1 MDVTIDDGGQFRRLA
16 LDIAE
21 EMRTVP
27 QEVRKEIV
35 KGAKNVQ
42 DDLNGQAA
50 ASKHFKG
57 MAGSVT
63 YEMKG
68 NAHFSEAEVGPDKGR
83 TGGALGNIF
92 FFGGAN
98 GGGGTGD
105 LDGALRREEPRLTAA
120 VSDIFRSVL

>member
-1 MDVTIDDGGQFRRLA
+1 MDVSIEDDGQLRRLVM
-16 LDIAE
+16 DIAE

-27 QEVRKEIV
+27 QEVRKVIAE
-35 KGAKNVQ
+35 GAANVR
-42 DDLNGQAA
+42 DDLNDQAA
-50 ASKHFKG
+50 ASRHFKG

-63 YEMKG
+63 YDMKG
-68 NAHFSEAEVGPDKGR
+68 NAYFSEAEIGPDKGR

-105 LDGALRREEPRLTAA
+105 LDGALRREGPRLTSAMG
-120 VSDIFRSVL
+120 DVLRGIL